1 MAVLTR
7 RGAIKAIAGAA
18 VCSTT
23 RLRAMTSGVHQAG
36 FVVVGGLEQ
45 WISVDGDDASA
56 PLMLFL
62 HGGPGEAMSPF
73 QNLFAPYGKDFTVAL
88 WDQRGSGKTFG
99 RWGRATPAMEP
110 EQFIRDTI
118 DATVSL
124 RKRFDKKKI
133 VLVGQSW
140 GAALGLQ
147 VAKRRPDLFYAFVGC
162 GQPVSLS
169 RSLLSQER
177 YARTLLHERGDTA
190 GLAALDHAVQLPLTD
205 PKRRF
210 ATRKLLMGPDDQSF
224 LQRESAFTGPEP
236 YPTKGPVADWVG
248 GYLFTSEVLVPK
260 ILGRDVEEVV
270 GFDIPLPFVL
280 VQGKNDHITPTD
292 VAREYFDKVTAP
304 AKRFAEIPGGHFAFY
319 TDPKAMLAALKQNVL
334 PLCRN

>member
-1 MAVLTR
+1 
-7 RGAIKAIAGAA
+7 
-18 VCSTT
+18 
-23 RLRAMTSGVHQAG
+23 MTSGVNEAG
-36 FVVVGGLEQ
+36 FVVVGGIEQ
-45 WISVDGDDASA
+45 WISVDGGDPSA

-73 QNLFAPYGKDFTVAL
+73 QNLFAPYEKDFIVAL

-99 RWGRATPAMEP
+99 RSGRATPAMEP

-118 DATVSL
+118 DAAVSL
-124 RKRFDKKKI
+124 RKRFSKKKI

-147 VAKRRPDLFYAFVGC
+147 VAKQRPDLFYAFVGC

-190 GLAALDHAVQLPLTD
+190 GLAALDHAVQLPITD
-205 PKRRF
+205 PQRRF

-260 ILGRDVEEVV
+260 ILGSDVEEVV
-270 GFDIPLPFVL
+270 GFEIPLPFVL
-280 VQGKNDHITPTD
+280 VQGKDDHITPTD
-292 VAREYFDKVTAP
+292 VAREYFDKVKAP
-304 AKRFAEIPGGHFAFY
+304 TKAFSEIPGGHFAFY
-319 TDPKAMLAALKQNVL
+319 TDPQGTLAALQKHVL
-334 PLCRN
+334 PLCHS

>member
-7 RGAIKAIAGAA
+7 RGAIKAIAGSA
-18 VCSTT
+18 VCSTMQ
-23 RLRAMTSGVHQAG
+23 LRAMTSGVHEVG
-36 FVVVGGLEQ
+36 FVVVGGLQQ
-45 WISVDGDDASA
+45 WISVDGDDHGA

-73 QNLFAPYGKDFTVAL
+73 QDLFAPYEKDFTVAL

-99 RWGRATPAMEP
+99 RSGRATPAMEP

-118 DATVSL
+118 DAAVSL
-124 RKRFDKKKI
+124 RKRFGKKKI

-147 VAKRRPDLFYAFVGC
+147 VAKHRPDLFYAFVGC

-169 RSLLSQER
+169 RSLISQER
-177 YARTLLHERGDTA
+177 YARTLLQQRGDTA
-190 GLAALDHAVQLPLTD
+190 GLAALDHAVQLPITD

-210 ATRKLLMGPDDQSF
+210 ATRKLLMGPDDQNF

-248 GYLFTSEVLVPK
+248 GYLFTSELLVPK
-260 ILGRDVEEVV
+260 ILGRDVQDLV
-270 GFDIPLPFVL
+270 GFDIPLPFVI
-280 VQGKNDHITPTD
+280 VQGRDDHITPTD
-292 VAREYFDKVTAP
+292 VASEYFDKVKAP
-304 AKRFAEIPGGHFAFY
+304 AKSFSVIRGGHFAFY
-319 TDPKAMLAALKQNVL
+319 TDPQGMLAELRKHVL
-334 PLCRN
+334 PLCRD